1 MSNYRFFLV
10 YICVSFV
17 IVGCK
22 NKHAVAV
29 RDFPLKT
36 SQELVVIAT
45 QNDLEYEQFSAKI
58 SASVRTPQ
66 RSNSFRATIRIRRD
80 SAIWASVTPAMG
92 IEAFRVL
99 CTRDSVKYIDKLN
112 KQYFLGTYKKLNE
125 ITKSQLDLGAI
136 QDVLLGNALYFD
148 PELKY
153 RAHSDPE
160 GYHLATRNTDKL
172 KRMAGVDEVQ
182 GLIVPTDSTANAERK
197 LHRLQNRKDDDEL
210 IVRQYW
216 FDYSHGK
223 LVQTVFTDLLTAQ
236 FLTAVYGQFEPVDNQ
251 LIPIKTYVELGNSAE
266 QATFDLEYSRIKL
279 NTPLSMPFS
288 IPDKYEAV
296 R

>member
-1 MSNYRFFLV
+1 MSNYRFFLTF
-10 YICVSFV
+10 ICASFA

-22 NKHAVAV
+22 NKQVASV
-29 RDFPLKT
+29 RDFPQKT
-36 SQELVVIAT
+36 SQELVQLAT
-45 QNDLEYEQFSAKI
+45 LNDLEYEQLSAKI
-58 SASVRTPQ
+58 SATVKTPQ
-66 RSNSFRATIRIRRD
+66 RSNSFRATVRIRRD

-92 IEAFRVL
+92 IEVFRVL

-112 KQYFLGTYKKLNE
+112 KQYFLGTYQKLNE
-125 ITKSQLDLGAI
+125 ITKSELDLSAI

-153 RAHSDPE
+153 RAQNEPG
-160 GYHLATRNTDKL
+160 GYYLATRNADKL
-172 KRMAGVDEVQ
+172 KRMAGAEGVQ
-182 GLIVPTDSTANAERK
+182 GLIVPSDTTNNAERK
-197 LHRLQNRKDDDEL
+197 LHSLQNRKDDEEL
-210 IVRQYW
+210 IVRNYW
-216 FDYSHGK
+216 LDYSHGK
-223 LVQTVFTDLLTAQ
+223 LVQTMFTDLATAQ
-236 FLTAVYGQFEPVDNQ
+236 FLSAVYSQFEEVEGQ
-251 LIPIKTYVELGNSAE
+251 LIPTKTYVELGNSEE

>member
-1 MSNYRFFLV
+1 MSKYRFILTFL
-10 YICVSFV
+10 CASFA

-22 NKHAVAV
+22 NKQVASAH
-29 RDFPLKT
+29 DYPPKT
-36 SQELVVIAT
+36 SHELVVLAT
-45 QNDLEYEQFSAKI
+45 QNNLEYEQLSAKI
-58 SASVRTPQ
+58 SATVRTAQ

-112 KQYFLGTYKKLNE
+112 KQYFLGTYQKLNE
-125 ITKSQLDLGAI
+125 ITKSELNLSI
-136 QDVLLGNALYFD
+136 LQDVLLGNALYFD

-153 RAHSDPE
+153 RAQNAPE
-160 GYHLATRNTDKL
+160 GYHLATRNADKL
-172 KRMAGVDEVQ
+172 KRMAGADGVQ
-182 GLIVPTDSTANAERK
+182 GLIVPSDTTDSAERK
-197 LHRLQNRKDDDEL
+197 LHRLQNKKDDDEL
-210 IVRQYW
+210 IVHQYW

-223 LVQTVFTDLLTAQ
+223 LVQSAFTDLATAQ
-236 FLTAVYGQFEPVDNQ
+236 FLSAIYSRFEALDDQ
-251 LIPIKTYVELGNSAE
+251 LIPTKTYVELGNSEE